1 MDDQRGSR
9 TATFYAVPSRQL
21 VSIEHP
27 AVVRNV
33 HKAIETLQGDS
44 GIKTV
49 RIIFFSD
56 RILNIC

>member
-9 TATFYAVPSRQL
+9 TAPFYAVPSRRL
-21 VSIEHP
+21 VSVEHP

-33 HKAIETLQGDS
+33 DKAIETLQGDS

-49 RIIFFSD
+49 RILLPL
-56 RILNIC
+56 REY

>member
-9 TATFYAVPSRQL
+9 TAPFYTVPSRRL
-21 VSIEHP
+21 VSVEHP

-33 HKAIETLQGDS
+33 DKAIETLQGDT

-49 RIIFFSD
+49 RT
-56 RILNIC
+56 LLALAEY